1 MATPILSSDLPR
13 TQLYNAACEQFQDHL
28 EIFYQDILKLNM
40 PADVFNAVY
49 EAAGRLMGDAEQ
61 CAFAVGYNMAVAA
74 CDAQPVE
81 SNLIVFNW
89 GDKMNETRYQA
100 YITLTPDES
109 IKLTELS
116 KKLKL
121 SKSKTVGL
129 LLNKAQVLR
138 NSKYGKFRLA
148 EDSLLIEEGTTE

>member
-1 MATPILSSDLPR
+1 
-13 TQLYNAACEQFQDHL
+13 
-28 EIFYQDILKLNM
+28 
-40 PADVFNAVY
+40 
-49 EAAGRLMGDAEQ
+49 
-61 CAFAVGYNMAVAA
+61 
-74 CDAQPVE
+74 
-81 SNLIVFNW
+81 
-89 GDKMNETRYQA
+89 MNETRYQA

-129 LLNKAQVLR
+129 LLNKAQVFR